1 MASDLIAYHYR
12 HSAPS
17 HILYEPLEKVS
28 GSSGSDSSTTLFTL
42 FEGEHDQTPSNVRR
56 NWLIVDPAN
65 SHPNPA
71 DKMDLV
77 LDKIGPGGLTI
88 NSYDK
93 RIVTWAVQAR
103 TDNLSRDIKIDMLY
117 EMKLEIPSKDPN
129 TSSFQGYSTPALVAL
144 ENKGFDIEEDPDW
157 FCVFK
162 PEEKSIITLGR
173 ERVFT
178 VSERA
183 TGEKA
188 AFITVLPDPE
198 GSERV
203 YVSSLETFPRWRMR
217 GLARALMEHVHV
229 LHAHGRLTV
238 GEERL
243 AGGEEGIREMWLTVF
258 CENIGPVGMYHRFG
272 YRVNRCLWVV
282 NL

>member
-1 MASDLIAYHYR
+1 
-12 HSAPS
+12 
-17 HILYEPLEKVS
+17 
-28 GSSGSDSSTTLFTL
+28 
-42 FEGEHDQTPSNVRR
+42 
-56 NWLIVDPAN
+56 
-65 SHPNPA
+65 
-71 DKMDLV
+71 MDLV

-93 RIVTWAVQAR
+93 RIVTWATQAR
-103 TDNLSRDIKIDMLY
+103 TDNPSRDIKTDMLY
-117 EMKLEIPSKDPN
+117 EMKLEIPSKDASN
-129 TSSFQGYSTPALVAL
+129 SSFQGYSTPALVAL
-144 ENKGFDIEEDPDW
+144 ENNGFDIEEDPDW

-162 PEEKSIITLGR
+162 PEEKSIVTLGR
-173 ERVFT
+173 ERVFM

-183 TGEKA
+183 TGEKV
-188 AFITVLPDPE
+188 AFITVLPDSE

-243 AGGEEGIREMWLTVF
+243 AGEEKKIREMWLTVF
-258 CENIGPVGMYHRFG
+258 CENIGPVGMYHRLG